1 MKDIEFLLKSCGII
15 RIEIS
20 AKYGVTV
27 YTEHKR
33 VNYKDLNEFGA
44 FIDRCKAQVSK

>member
-1 MKDIEFLLKSCGII
+1 MKDIEFLLSNFGII

-27 YTEHKR
+27 YTTSKK
-33 VNYKDLNEFGA
+33 VTYNTLQEFGA